1 MLNHFTKDWS
11 LVVLFV
17 DKPAHKARFTVKKHI
32 SVSHGNN
39 PDVKIIQIKTSKSEP
54 TTANAVQNPSV
65 ITQIDPGSIIRTNE
79 QQPIANFDAK
89 NWSPIRALA
98 PINFGGSQNITE
110 REIGNLL
117 LGLLPI
123 KQKNLP

>member
-1 MLNHFTKDWS
+1 MKFSCSFCGQTCSQIFRL
-11 LVVLFV
+11 
-17 DKPAHKARFTVKKHI
+17 KKHI

-54 TTANAVQNPSV
+54 TTANTLENPSL

-79 QQPIANFDAK
+79 ERPIANFGAK

-98 PINFGGSQNITE
+98 PIDFVGSQKITE
-110 REIGNLL
+110 REISNLL

-123 KQKNLP
+123 KQENGS